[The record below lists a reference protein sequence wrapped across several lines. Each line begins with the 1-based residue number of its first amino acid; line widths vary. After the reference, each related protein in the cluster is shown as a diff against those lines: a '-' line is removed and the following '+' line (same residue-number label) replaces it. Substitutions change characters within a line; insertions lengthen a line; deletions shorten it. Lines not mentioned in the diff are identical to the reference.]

1 MNVGAVKVA
10 VHRLRKRYR
19 ALLQA
24 EIANTVANREEAKE
38 EMRHLFEVL
47 AGS

>member
-1 MNVGAVKVA
+1 VKVA
-10 VHRLRKRYR
+10 VHRLRRRYR

-24 EIANTVANREEAKE
+24 EIEKTVASRQEAKE